1 MKQLL
6 FLLYLTL
13 FFQVEAQ
20 VYKDD
25 SNCSATIKQTM
36 KASSSYPGRQ
46 GYGVVNFDINTDG
59 SVLNLKAVD
68 SQCAISRN
76 EDGSILFKQC
86 PFFKLSSFAAG
97 RYLKFS
103 PPKNKDGISCMVKN
117 QQHVFTYHKYRVRF
131 DNPMEFLLTEDF
143 PNFLDRDDT
152 NKLQEPL
159 FQNIPNPDA
168 VQPPEPISPP
178 GTSNMPPN
186 G

>member
-1 MKQLL
+1 
-6 FLLYLTL
+6 
-13 FFQVEAQ
+13 
-20 VYKDD
+20 
-25 SNCSATIKQTM
+25 
-36 KASSSYPGRQ
+36 
-46 GYGVVNFDINTDG
+46 
-59 SVLNLKAVD
+59 
-68 SQCAISRN
+68 
-76 EDGSILFKQC
+76 
-86 PFFKLSSFAAG
+86 
-97 RYLKFS
+97 
-103 PPKNKDGISCMVKN
+103 MVKN

-178 GTSNMPPN
+178 GSSNMPPN